1 MNFKKEA
8 AGKAVTLIKNNS
20 TIGLGAGS
28 TMAFM
33 VEILQEEIRNGLAI
47 KIVTPSF
54 NTRQLLQKK
63 CFNVLSTASV
73 EEVDIY
79 FDGCDQVDKNLNA
92 LKSGGGIHTHEKLL
106 ASMANE
112 FILVGDEGKYV
123 DRFDSRF
130 PLVIE
135 VLPDALRFVT
145 ARVQLLFFNVL
156 TALRIGDKKDGAV
169 VTDNGNYLIDLW
181 FQDWPELSDLNTTLK
196 SFTGVVETSLF
207 YNLARKAVIS
217 GTDGVRILE
226 VKSG

>member
-1 MNFKKEA
+1 
-8 AGKAVTLIKNNS
+8 
-20 TIGLGAGS
+20 
-28 TMAFM
+28 
-33 VEILQEEIRNGLAI
+33 
-47 KIVTPSF
+47 
-54 NTRQLLQKK
+54 
-63 CFNVLSTASV
+63 
-73 EEVDIY
+73 
-79 FDGCDQVDKNLNA
+79 
-92 LKSGGGIHTHEKLL
+92 
-106 ASMANE
+106 
-112 FILVGDEGKYV
+112 
-123 DRFDSRF
+123 
-130 PLVIE
+130 VIE

-196 SFTGVVETSLF
+196 SITGVVETSLF